1 MLCYAI
7 ARKTIKHEEAVIPP
21 CRMRSVQTA
30 VFAAAT
36 ELIRTQS
43 PPILTTP
50 LILSH
55 VNLLEARTGHYVSQ
69 LVGDGVLGNMFIGS
83 LAD

>member
-1 MLCYAI
+1 MIFLDL
-7 ARKTIKHEEAVIPP
+7 K
-21 CRMRSVQTA
+21 TA

-55 VNLLEARTGHYVSQ
+55 VNLLEAPTRHYFINPVSYTHNRAHP
-69 LVGDGVLGNMFIGS
+69 DS
-83 LAD
+83 